1 MDSLDNTCKPS
12 SSLPAPFCIPHLVS
26 LLDNSGPTTKNGCV
40 NLSGRRGVITELES
54 FPLTSELERWMDKD
68 GDEDLNK
75 GHLVS

>member
-1 MDSLDNTCKPS
+1 M
-12 SSLPAPFCIPHLVS
+12 
-26 LLDNSGPTTKNGCV
+26 
-40 NLSGRRGVITELES
+40 ITELES